1 MYRDGKPGAAP
12 QIPMKLLP
20 VSLGEDEEPGPVE
33 VVPAPSAR
41 RCSHAN
47 QVDSWLWIAKRS
59 IPSLRLRK
67 RQYRVPKT
75 ARGA

>member
-1 MYRDGKPGAAP
+1 LYRDGKLGVAP

-20 VSLGEDEEPGPVE
+20 VSLAEDEEAEPVE
-33 VVPAPSAR
+33 VVAAPSAG

-47 QVDSWLWIAKRS
+47 QVDSWVWIAKHS

-67 RQYRVPKT
+67 RQCRVPKT